1 MGDVSV
7 VYIGRERPFVDRI
20 YGTRLDWMP
29 GQARAL
35 PAALAA
41 KFLRHRDCF
50 KQGKVQAK
58 QEAKP
63 PVDDTA
69 QKLDEAA
76 KRDEAQRE
84 EQDGKFLLIEQ
95 LRKMDAAGLK
105 AWAKQ
110 NIGETFKGNP
120 SLATIQERVFAH
132 IEAHGVPA

>member
-29 GQARAL
+29 GQARAV

-50 KQGKVQAK
+50 KQGKAQAK
-58 QEAKP
+58 QDKP

-69 QKLDEAA
+69 QKLEEAA
-76 KRDEAQRE
+76 RRDEAKRE

-95 LRKMDAAGLK
+95 LSQMDAAALK
-105 AWAKQ
+105 GWLKEHT
-110 NIGETFKGNP
+110 GESVKGNP
-120 SLATIQERVFAH
+120 SLATLQQRARDWVEQF
-132 IEAHGVPA
+132 GVPA